1 MLRLPINF
9 ERSSG
14 EEKRQ
19 KSSAPVPFGDG
30 LLFLFAP
37 AVAAGGH
44 RINVSSETILSLKRI
59 KVLKFVQSFDIG
71 RLLLVKSA
79 ERFCLRK

>member
-1 MLRLPINF
+1 M
-9 ERSSG
+9 
-14 EEKRQ
+14 
-19 KSSAPVPFGDG
+19 PFGDG
-30 LLFLFAP
+30 LLFFSLLLLLLFP
-37 AVAAGGH
+37 AFAAGCH
-44 RINVSSETILSLKRI
+44 RINVSSETILSLERI